1 MRCLSVANTSNGYG
15 KTEYA
20 WTRILDENPQM
31 LEEIASEGLC
41 EISASKIKEY
51 REPRLMTKHDA
62 SSGVPGPLSKRNLN
76 VLPVSRSSYVLG
88 EFLLFEKFPNL
99 SDLKPKHIS
108 MPSYETLNSETIT
121 SEANAINALLVSGIL
136 EDFLDEENI
145 VETFNGRMGSGDFS
159 FSVDT
164 VSGEPQTVDV
174 HGAQIEIDG
183 GFETADSVIIMEA
196 KNVRYEDFLVRQLYY
211 PFRKYHAMVSKP
223 IRLVFSQYTD
233 FTYYLFEYQFAD
245 PENYSSIELVNKAAY
260 SFIDT
265 QITASEIWDVFESTA
280 ATTDDNQDSVEVPF
294 IQADRVERIA
304 SLMDRL
310 SGEPDGLR
318 TEDIS
323 EFMQTT
329 GRQAAYY
336 PAAGSYLGVFD
347 RTTRG
352 VTKLSDRGQHIISM
366 RYRERQL
373 AMVSAMFEHQIF
385 RDLFQETFKSGSMPE
400 KNEVISLMKKYNV
413 CNPGKKG
420 RMFSR
425 RSQSVLSWLKWIMS
439 LIDEEV

>member
-1 MRCLSVANTSNGYG
+1 MANIPGGYG

-20 WTRILDENPQM
+20 WIKILDDNPLI
-31 LEEIASEGLC
+31 LEEIASEGLY

-62 SSGVPGPLSKRNLN
+62 SSGVPNPLSKRSLN
-76 VLPVSRSSYVLG
+76 VLPVSRTSYVLG
-88 EFLLFEKFPNL
+88 EFLLFERFPDL
-99 SDLKPKHIS
+99 SGLKPKHFP
-108 MPSYETLNSETIT
+108 MPDYETLNSDTIT

-136 EDFLDEENI
+136 EDFLDEENV

-211 PFRKYHAMVSKP
+211 PFRKYHAFVNKP

-233 FTYYLFEYQFAD
+233 FTYYLFEYRFSD
-245 PENYSSIELVNKAAY
+245 PDNYSSIELVNKAAY
-260 SFIDT
+260 SLFDT
-265 QITASEIWDVFESTA
+265 QITSSEIWDAFESTHA
-280 ATTDDNQDSVEVPF
+280 LTDDNQADTDVPF
-294 IQADRVERIA
+294 IQADRVDRII
-304 SLMDRL
+304 SLMDKL

-318 TEDIS
+318 TEEIA
-323 EFMQTT
+323 EFMQITD
-329 GRQAAYY
+329 RQAAYY
-336 PAAGSYLGVFD
+336 PAAGSYLGLFD

-352 VTKLSDRGQHIISM
+352 VTKLSKRGQRVISM
-366 RYRERQL
+366 RYRDRQL

-385 RDLFQETFKSGSMPE
+385 RDLFQETFTSGVLPE
-400 KNEVISLMKKYNV
+400 KRRVISLMKRYSV
-413 CNPGKKG
+413 CNPGEKG
-420 RMFSR
+420 AMYNR
-425 RSQSVLSWLKWIMS
+425 RSQTVLSWLKWIMG
-439 LIDEEV
+439 LADEE

>member
-1 MRCLSVANTSNGYG
+1 MTNIPGGYG

-20 WTRILDENPQM
+20 WIKILDDNPLI
-31 LEEIASEGLC
+31 LEEIASEGLY

-62 SSGVPGPLSKRNLN
+62 SSGVPNPLSKRSLN
-76 VLPVSRSSYVLG
+76 VLPVSRTSYVLG
-88 EFLLFEKFPNL
+88 GFLLFERFPDL
-99 SDLKPKHIS
+99 SDLKPKHFP
-108 MPSYETLNSETIT
+108 MPDYETLNSDTIT

-136 EDFLDEENI
+136 EDFLDEENV

-174 HGAQIEIDG
+174 HGAQIEIGG

-211 PFRKYHAMVSKP
+211 PFRKYHAFVNKP

-233 FTYYLFEYQFAD
+233 FTYYLFEYRFSD
-245 PENYSSIELVNKAAY
+245 PDNYSSIELVNKAAY
-260 SFIDT
+260 SLFDT
-265 QITASEIWDVFESTA
+265 QITFSEIWDAFESTHA
-280 ATTDDNQDSVEVPF
+280 LTDDNQADTDVPF
-294 IQADRVERIA
+294 IQADRVDRII
-304 SLMDRL
+304 SLMDKL

-318 TEDIS
+318 TEEIA
-323 EFMQTT
+323 EFMQITD
-329 GRQAAYY
+329 RQAAYY
-336 PAAGSYLGVFD
+336 PAAGSYLGLFD

-352 VTKLSDRGQHIISM
+352 VTKLSKRGQRVISM
-366 RYRERQL
+366 MYRDRQL

-385 RDLFQETFKSGSMPE
+385 RDLFQETFTSGVLPE
-400 KNEVISLMKKYNV
+400 KRRVISLMKRYNV
-413 CNPGKKG
+413 CNPGEKG
-420 RMFSR
+420 AMYNR
-425 RSQSVLSWLKWIMS
+425 RSQTVLSWLKWIMG
-439 LIDEEV
+439 LADEE